1 MKNKL
6 NPWAIAGFICAIAPN
21 PIAAAACALRG
32 PQGGCFDFWPLD
44 AIMAL
49 FVGFLV
55 IPGWT
60 MLLGTISVALAIIA
74 IRKRE
79 ARVRLLAIAALVLG
93 TLEITSAGILLAG
106 RAYGL
111 WS

>member
-21 PIAAAACALRG
+21 PIAAAACAFRG
-32 PQGGCFDFWPLD
+32 PQGGCFDLWPLD
-44 AIMAL
+44 AIIYL
-49 FVGFLV
+49 FVGFSI

-60 MLLGTISVALAIIA
+60 ILLGIISIVLAIIG
-74 IRKRE
+74 IRKRG
-79 ARVRLLAIAALVLG
+79 AGGKLLAIAALILG
-93 TLEITSAGILLAG
+93 TLDIVVAGILLAG

-111 WS
+111 WA